1 MDCHRF
7 HYCIDLTGVMI
18 GGGGDPT
25 GGTVMSLLEHPDAQ
39 VLLADAVVT
48 PEQVR
53 GCQDQL
59 TVFLQRYLPLFY
71 RAEQRIHATLV
82 IRGLLSGLQRKTCE
96 PIAVE
101 AGVHRKPI
109 QNFVGAGHW
118 DDEEVMAELR
128 RHVRERLADPNAILI
143 LDPSAFPKTGTESCG
158 VARQWCGRL
167 GKQENCQLGVFLAY
181 AAPGGYA
188 PLDRRLY
195 LPRDWA
201 ADPER
206 RARCHVPE
214 EVEFRESWRIA
225 VDLLERCRK
234 ELPHAWVAGD
244 DEMGRP
250 AGFRSWLRQHRERYV
265 LDVPCNTSV
274 RDLECRRPRRRRAG
288 RGRKREVPFRRA
300 DAWAARQPEGR
311 WTRLTIR
318 DGERGPLRVDAMTVR
333 VRTKQDRRIGPEER
347 LVVMRTVEAR
357 PQTHYSLSNAGPE
370 VPLVELVGV
379 RFARHRIEE
388 VFGSGKG
395 EVGLGQYE
403 VRSWVGWHHHMTLSF
418 LALWFLILERLRVG
432 GENPGRDGVT
442 GTGDLHPPAAVPG
455 PESRADRGDSHARV
469 VAEGGSADLQ
479 VAQGDRPI
487 PAAPLTTGH
496 KLNSCAAA

>member
-1 MDCHRF
+1 
-7 HYCIDLTGVMI
+7 MI
-18 GGGGDPT
+18 GGGRDPT
-25 GGTVMSLLEHPDAQ
+25 GVIAMSLLEHPDAQ
-39 VLLADAVVT
+39 ALLADAVIT
-48 PEQVR
+48 PDQVQS
-53 GCQDQL
+53 CQDRL
-59 TVFLQRYLPLFY
+59 TAFLQRYLPRFY
-71 RAEQRIHATLV
+71 RAEQRAHATLV
-82 IRGLLSGLQRKTCE
+82 IRGLLSGLRRKTCE

-109 QNFVGAGHW
+109 QSFVGAGKW
-118 DDEEVMAELR
+118 DDEAVMAELR
-128 RHVRERLADPNAILI
+128 AHARQELGDDQAILI
-143 LDPSAFPKTGTESCG
+143 LDPSAFPKSGGESCG

-167 GKQENCQLGVFLAY
+167 GKQDNCQLGVFLAY

-195 LPRDWA
+195 LPKDWA
-201 ADPER
+201 DDSGR

-214 EVEFRESWRIA
+214 GVEFRESWRIA

-234 ELPHAWVAGD
+234 GLPHAWVAGD

-318 DGERGPLRVDAMTVR
+318 DAERGPLQVDAMTVR

-347 LVVMRTVEAR
+347 LVVTRTVELK
-357 PQTHYSLSNAGPE
+357 PQVHYSLSNAGPE
-370 VPLVELVGV
+370 VPLAELVRV
-379 RFARHRIEE
+379 RFTRHRIEE
-388 VFGSGKG
+388 VFGAAKG
-395 EVGLGQYE
+395 EAGLAHYE
-403 VRSWVGWHHHMTLSF
+403 VRSWVGWHHHITLA
-418 LALWFLILERLRVG
+418 LVALWFLILERRRVG
-432 GENPGRDGVT
+432 GENPGGDGVAV
-442 GTGDLHPPAAVPG
+442 GRDLHATAARAG
-455 PESRADRGDSHARV
+455 PEPGADRGAGLARV
-469 VAEGGSADLQ
+469 AAEGDGADLQ
-479 VAQGDRPI
+479 VAQGDCGI
-487 PAAPLTTGH
+487 PAASFANGYE
-496 KLNSCAAA
+496 LNSCHAV